1 VVDLSDRR
9 AEFAEL
15 VDTRWGVL
23 LDEVSRTVVERD
35 EARQPTPPDL
45 LGALAAA
52 GLYQLS
58 LSPEIGG
65 EGVDVLTWGMVLEQ
79 IGYRCQDSALPMIIN
94 HAIDI
99 ARFVHESGRADLIEK
114 YAIPIGTGA
123 IGAGIAYT
131 EDADAWSF
139 RTVLHRKGEDFVLSG
154 SKSYV
159 TAGVMSDVFLTYPLD
174 EAGDMVACLVERDDP
189 GVTVAPAEPVGM
201 RTAGAASLSFDD
213 VLLPADR
220 ILQASDGLTHAQR
233 FLSHQRL
240 WITCGPL
247 GRAQRVLEDCAA
259 WLSTSIRYGEP
270 VAELKNVESTLGRM
284 YVAVESA
291 RAMLYHAL
299 SHVGAGRAEPVF
311 DPILSAAKCFAA
323 EQIRFV
329 LESAFRVL
337 GGYGFYGT
345 PHLGR
350 YMRDFSG
357 LTLVAGTNDILEVNL
372 GAGVVARSGRN
383 NERGGQL

>member
-1 VVDLSDRR
+1 MDDLSDRR
-9 AEFAEL
+9 AEIAEL
-15 VDTRWGVL
+15 VDTRWGAL

-35 EARQPTPPDL
+35 EARQPPPPDL
-45 LGALAAA
+45 LAALAAA
-52 GLYQLS
+52 GLHRLS

-65 EGVDVLTWGMVLEQ
+65 AGVDVLTWGMVLEQ
-79 IGYRCQDSALPMIIN
+79 IGYRCADSALPMIIN
-94 HAIDI
+94 HTIDI
-99 ARFVHESGRADLIEK
+99 ARFVHESGRADLIK
-114 YAIPIGTGA
+114 RYAVPIGEGT

-131 EDADAWSF
+131 EDADPWSF
-139 RTVLHRKGEDFVLSG
+139 HTVLRRKGDDFVLSG
-154 SKSYV
+154 AKSYV

-174 EAGDMVACLVERDDP
+174 EVGDMVACLVERDDP
-189 GVTVAPAEPVGM
+189 GVTVTPAEPLGM
-201 RTAGAASLSFDD
+201 RTAGAAGLTFED
-213 VLLPADR
+213 VPLPADR

-233 FLSHQRL
+233 FLSNQRL

-259 WLSTSIRYGEP
+259 RLSTSIRYGEP

-284 YVAVESA
+284 YVAVETA
-291 RAMLYHAL
+291 RVMLYHAL

-311 DPILSAAKCFAA
+311 DPILSAAKYFAA

-372 GAGVVARSGRN
+372 GAGVVARAGRTK
-383 NERGGQL
+383 EKGGR

>member
-1 VVDLSDRR
+1 MVDCSGQRGEIAD
-9 AEFAEL
+9 L
-15 VDTRWGVL
+15 VHTRWGPL
-23 LDEVSRTVVERD
+23 LDEVGRTVVERD
-35 EARQPTPPDL
+35 ETRQPPPPEL
-45 LGALAAA
+45 LDALAAA
-52 GLYQLS
+52 GLHRLS
-58 LSPEIGG
+58 LPAEIGG

-79 IGYRCQDSALPMIIN
+79 VGYRCEDSALPMIIN
-94 HAIDI
+94 HTIDI

-114 YAIPIGTGA
+114 YAIPIGTGT

-139 RTVLHRKGEDFVLSG
+139 RTVLRRKGDDFVLSG
-154 SKSYV
+154 FKSYV
-159 TAGVMSDVFLTYPLD
+159 TAGLMSDVFLTYPMD

-189 GVTVAPAEPVGM
+189 GVTVTPAEPLGM
-201 RTAGAASLSFDD
+201 RTAGAAALTFED
-213 VLLPADR
+213 VLLPAER

-233 FLSHQRL
+233 FLSNQRL
-240 WITCGPL
+240 WITCAPL
-247 GRAQRVLEDCAA
+247 GRAQRVLEGCAA
-259 WLSTSIRYGEP
+259 RLSASIRYGEP

-291 RAMLYHAL
+291 RAMLYRAL
-299 SHVGAGRAEPVF
+299 SHVGAGLSEPVF
-311 DPILSAAKCFAA
+311 DPILSAAKYFAA

-383 NERGGQL
+383 NGSGDQL

>member
-1 VVDLSDRR
+1 MVDLPARR
-9 AEFAEL
+9 AEIAEL
-15 VDTRWGVL
+15 VHSRWGTL
-23 LDEVSRTVVERD
+23 LDEISRTVAGRD
-35 EARQPTPPDL
+35 EARQPPPPDL
-45 LGALAAA
+45 EKALAAA
-52 GLYQLS
+52 GLHRLS
-58 LSPEIGG
+58 LPPEIGG
-65 EGVDVLTWGMVLEQ
+65 EGFDVLTWGMVLEQ
-79 IGYRCQDSALPMIIN
+79 IGYRCEDSALPMIIN

-99 ARFVHESGRADLIEK
+99 ARFVHESGRADLIER
-114 YAIPIGTGA
+114 YAIPIGNRD

-139 RTVLHRKGEDFVLSG
+139 HTVLRRKGDDFVLSG

-174 EAGDMVACLVERDDP
+174 ETGDMVACLVERNDP
-189 GVTVAPAEPVGM
+189 GVTVTPAQPVGM
-201 RTAGAASLSFDD
+201 RTAGAASLTFED

-220 ILQASDGLTHAQR
+220 ILEASDGLTHAQR
-233 FLSHQRL
+233 FLSNQRL
-240 WITCGPL
+240 WITCAPL
-247 GRAQRVLEDCAA
+247 GRAQRILEDCAA
-259 WLSTSIRYGEP
+259 RLSTSIRYGEP
-270 VAELKNVESTLGRM
+270 VARLKNVESTLGRM

-299 SHVGAGRAEPVF
+299 SHVGSGRAEPVF
-311 DPILSAAKCFAA
+311 DPILSAAKYFAA

-337 GGYGFYGT
+337 GGHGFYGT

-350 YMRDFSG
+350 YMRDLSG

-372 GAGVVARSGRN
+372 GADVVARSGRN
-383 NERGGQL
+383 HENGGQL